1 MLLLSLARYSKH
13 CSLRW
18 NAACTLNVV
27 GKMQPAANMLNS
39 TLKEMSRTWKGES
52 ERAFGEGGEGG
63 DGGRIGVREPGEKKR
78 FSLSHQ
84 LTASSRDR
92 NVPAL
97 HFLSLLLP
105 LSLSPFLSLSL
116 SCFRTSLLLL
126 SAFGTSQ
133 GAGCMEAGG
142 GRGKGAAKAP
152 FSTLGR
158 LTAGTIIP

>member
-52 ERAFGEGGEGG
+52 ERAFGEGGGGG
-63 DGGRIGVREPGEKKR
+63 DGGRIGVRERGEKKR

-105 LSLSPFLSLSL
+105 LSLTHSLTLVSEPLCFSSPLSEHHHP
-116 SCFRTSLLLL
+116 RVPD
-126 SAFGTSQ
+126 AWNQEVG
-133 GAGCMEAGG
+133 E
-142 GRGKGAAKAP
+142 GKGRP
-152 FSTLGR
+152 RHLFR
-158 LTAGTIIP
+158 R

>member
-116 SCFRTSLLLL
+116 VSEPLCFSSPL
-126 SAFGTSQ
+126 SEHPRVPDAWKRAVG
-133 GAGCMEAGG
+133 E
-142 GRGKGAAKAP
+142 GKGRP
-152 FSTLGR
+152 RHLFR
-158 LTAGTIIP
+158 R

>member
-63 DGGRIGVREPGEKKR
+63 DGGRIGVRERGEKKR
-78 FSLSHQ
+78 FSLCHQ

-97 HFLSLLLP
+97 YFLSLLLP
-105 LSLSPFLSLSL
+105 HSLTHSLTLVSEPLCFSSPLSEHHPP
-116 SCFRTSLLLL
+116 RVPD
-126 SAFGTSQ
+126 AWKQAVG
-133 GAGCMEAGG
+133 E
-142 GRGKGAAKAP
+142 GKGRP
-152 FSTLGR
+152 RHLFR
-158 LTAGTIIP
+158 R